1 MRRRPWVVLLV
12 VVLAGLAFVYLGP
25 DLAFSVIARAVL
37 ASIVYRLVRR
47 LIR

>member
-1 MRRRPWVVLLV
+1 MRRAWVVVVV

-37 ASIVYRLVRR
+37 ASIVYRLIRQ